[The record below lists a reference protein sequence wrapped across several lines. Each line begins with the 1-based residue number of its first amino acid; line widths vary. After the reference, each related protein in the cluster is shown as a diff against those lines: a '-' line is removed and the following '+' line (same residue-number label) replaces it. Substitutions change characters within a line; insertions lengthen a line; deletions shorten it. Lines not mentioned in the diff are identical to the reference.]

1 MRPSLFIAIYL
12 TSVAQVAL
20 CQKVYINQVPEYS
33 QLPACAEVPLSTI
46 VRNMVSGCGD
56 NHQTT
61 SYGCFCVS
69 SSAKFDRVIG
79 TAVASRCTDSPQ
91 EAAASALSVFDSY
104 CHLLSVPADN
114 TATATAPA
122 TAPATATATGTTP
135 GPTIAA
141 NLSVSWQT
149 YTPVR
154 TQAPIPSVSA
164 AALNRTNI
172 LAVLAEIICIG
183 MLFNLLM

>member
-91 EAAASALSVFDSY
+91 EAAASALSVFDNY

-122 TAPATATATGTTP
+122 TGTTQ
-135 GPTIAA
+135 GPTIVV
-141 NLSVSWQT
+141 NSSVTWQT

-154 TQAPIPSVSA
+154 TQAPIPSLSA
-164 AALNRTNI
+164 AASNRTNI
-172 LAVLAEIICIG
+172 LAVLAEIVCIG

>member
-1 MRPSLFIAIYL
+1 MMPSFFIAIYL
-12 TSVAQVAL
+12 ASVAQVAF

-122 TAPATATATGTTP
+122 TATTTGTTP
-135 GPTIAA
+135 GPTI
-141 NLSVSWQT
+141 VSN
-149 YTPVR
+149 
-154 TQAPIPSVSA
+154 S
-164 AALNRTNI
+164 
-172 LAVLAEIICIG
+172 
-183 MLFNLLM
+183 

>member
-1 MRPSLFIAIYL
+1 MRPSLFITICLA
-12 TSVAQVAL
+12 SVAQVAL

-33 QLPACAEVPLSTI
+33 QLPACAEVPLSTV

-79 TAVASRCTDSPQ
+79 SAVASRCTDSPQ

-104 CHLLSVPADN
+104 CHLLSSPAGMFIRV
-114 TATATAPA
+114 A
-122 TAPATATATGTTP
+122 
-135 GPTIAA
+135 
-141 NLSVSWQT
+141 SWQ
-149 YTPVR
+149 
-154 TQAPIPSVSA
+154 
-164 AALNRTNI
+164 
-172 LAVLAEIICIG
+172 
-183 MLFNLLM
+183 

>member
-1 MRPSLFIAIYL
+1 MRPSLFMTIYL
-12 TSVAQVAL
+12 ALVAQVAL

-61 SYGCFCVS
+61 SCGCFCIS

-79 TAVASRCTDSPQ
+79 TDVASRCTDNPQ
-91 EAAASALSVFDSY
+91 EAAASAFSVFDSY
-104 CHLLSVPADN
+104 CHLLSSPADN
-114 TATATAPA
+114 TAIATS
-122 TAPATATATGTTP
+122 TRTGTTL
-135 GPTIAA
+135 GPTTAA
-141 NLSVSWQT
+141 NSSVSWQT
-149 YTPVR
+149 YTPVK
-154 TQAPIPSVSA
+154 TQSA
-164 AALNRTNI
+164 STAALNRTNI
-172 LAVLAEIICIG
+172 LAVLAEIVCIG